1 MRSSNSPGAL
11 LRKLSSALLRLTD
24 FELDKLQDSSYEIE
38 IKIVRKK
45 SKDNIHEKSKP
56 DLSDII
62 EKLTSFPSRE
72 KSLEFL
78 QDSFKSKRLLE
89 TIARD
94 LDIPIIKEDKADT
107 LREKIVESTT
117 GARLRSEAIKGS
129 D

>member
-1 MRSSNSPGAL
+1 MRSSNSSGAL

-24 FELDKLQDSSYEIE
+24 FELDKLKDSSYEIE
-38 IKIVRKK
+38 IKVVRKK
-45 SKDNIHEKSKP
+45 SKDDLHGKSKS
-56 DLSDII
+56 DLSDVI

-72 KSLEFL
+72 KASEFL

-129 D
+129 G